1 MKQFAEIYIEQ
12 EDISVDLITLNDNS
26 DMLFKIFMTINL
38 GLQIENEQLP

>member
-38 GLQIENEQLP
+38 GL